1 MKKIISF
8 LTILTLGILSAGSLM
23 AQDKIK
29 IGTTS
34 GADVAFLEKA
44 AEVAARD
51 GLEVQIIEFSDYVQ
65 PNLALAS
72 KDIDLNSFQHKPYL
86 ESFSLEHK
94 LNLIDI
100 GATYVA
106 PMGIY
111 SNSLKSLDEL
121 KKGDRVAIPS
131 DATNEGRALLLL
143 QKAGVIRLKESVD
156 LAATPYDIAENKLN
170 LKFVELE
177 AAMTPRALEDVA
189 VAAINN
195 TFATPAGL
203 NPLTD
208 AIYLEDADSPYVNVI
223 VARAE
228 DKDNPLYH
236 KFVKAYQSQEVAD
249 LILARDKGAT
259 LPAFEYKK

>member
-1 MKKIISF
+1 MKKITS
-8 LTILTLGILSAGSLM
+8 LLAVLSLALLGAAPLL

-29 IGTTS
+29 VGTTS

-51 GLEVQIIEFSDYVQ
+51 GLTVQIVEFSDYVQ
-65 PNLALAS
+65 PNLALSS

-86 ESFSLEHK
+86 ESFSREN
-94 LNLIDI
+94 NLDLVDI
-100 GATYVA
+100 GTTYVA
-106 PMGIY
+106 PMGLY
-111 SNSLKSLDEL
+111 SRSLKNLSEL
-121 KKGDRVAIPS
+121 KAGAQVAVPN

-143 QKAGVIRLKESVD
+143 QKAGLIKLKEGVG
-156 LAATPYDIAENKLN
+156 LEATPYDIAENKLN
-170 LKFVELE
+170 LKIVEVE
-177 AAMTPRALEDVA
+177 AAMTPRALDDA
-189 VAAINN
+189 AIAAINN

-208 AIYLEDADSPYVNVI
+208 SIFLEDADSPYVNV
-223 VARAE
+223 VVVRAE

-249 LILARDKGAT
+249 MILERDKGST
-259 LPAFEYKK
+259 IPAFEYKR